1 MLKLESKI
9 GTILTADEKIYNYLL
24 NFNNIKTLIP
34 GDKIKN
40 WQTQED
46 SCRFTVEGLGEA
58 GVRILEKEPFK
69 LIKLTGIDEGKY
81 NFFFWIQ
88 LKQIAEQDTKIRLTI
103 HVDLNPVM
111 QMMAKNPLKTFL
123 DTLVDQLS
131 KIDYERQ

>member
-9 GTILTADEKIYNYLL
+9 GTILHSDEKIYQYLL
-24 NFNNIKTLIP
+24 DFDNIKNLIP

-40 WQTQED
+40 WQSQED
-46 SCRFTVEGLGEA
+46 SCSFTVTGLGDA

-88 LKQIAEQDTKIRLTI
+88 LKQVAENDTKIRLTM
-103 HVDLNPVM
+103 HVELNQVM

-131 KIDYERQ
+131 KIDYNHQ

>member
-9 GTILTADEKIYNYLL
+9 GTILYTDEKIYRYLL
-24 NFNNIKTLIP
+24 NFDNIKNLIP

-40 WQTQED
+40 WESQED
-46 SCRFTVEGLGEA
+46 SCRFTVTGLGDA
-58 GVRILEKEPFK
+58 GVRILEKEPYK

-88 LKQIAEQDTKIRLTI
+88 LKQVAENDTKIRLSM
-103 HVDLNPVM
+103 HVELNQVM

-131 KIDYERQ
+131 KIDYDHQ